1 MHSTTVLINKSDG
14 IGILTLNR
22 PSVLN
27 AMNLQLVGELGAAI
41 NDMEADE
48 AIRVLIITGS
58 GNRAFCAG
66 ADIHEMRELSV
77 EDHTKSQKLRYS
89 TQWKLATCSK
99 PIIGALN
106 GLCYGGGS
114 VMATSLDFLV
124 GCELTKFRFLAAA
137 YGQLNATWTLPNLI
151 GWPKAKELLYTGRVV
166 TAEEAHRIGLLNHL
180 VSTDKVLEKS
190 MELANQ
196 IAANYP
202 TSVQGTKAL
211 ILEGLGRTLKE
222 QWDAEHAAREQRFR
236 GLSIEEGFKDF
247 ISKKGRK

>member
-1 MHSTTVLINKSDG
+1 
-14 IGILTLNR
+14 
-22 PSVLN
+22 
-27 AMNLQLVGELGAAI
+27 
-41 NDMEADE
+41 
-48 AIRVLIITGS
+48 
-58 GNRAFCAG
+58 
-66 ADIHEMRELSV
+66 
-77 EDHTKSQKLRYS
+77 
-89 TQWKLATCSK
+89 
-99 PIIGALN
+99 
-106 GLCYGGGS
+106 
-114 VMATSLDFLV
+114 MATSLDFLV

-211 ILEGLGRTLKE
+211 ILEGLGHTLKE

-247 ISKKGRK
+247 ISKKGKK

>member
-1 MHSTTVLINKSDG
+1 
-14 IGILTLNR
+14 
-22 PSVLN
+22 
-27 AMNLQLVGELGAAI
+27 MNLQLVGELGVAI
-41 NDMEADE
+41 DNMESDTD
-48 AIRVLIITGS
+48 IRVVIITGS

-66 ADIHEMRELSV
+66 ADIHEMRGMSA
-77 EDHTKSQKLRYS
+77 EDHTRSQKLRYS

-124 GCELTKFRFLAAA
+124 GCNLTKFRFLAAA

-151 GWPKAKELLYTGRVV
+151 GWPRAKELLYTGRIV
-166 TAEEAHRIGLLNHL
+166 TGEEAHNIGLLNHL
-180 VSTDKVLEKS
+180 VPANKVLKKS
-190 MELANQ
+190 WELATL

-211 ILEGLGRTLKE
+211 VLEGLGHTWKE
-222 QWDAEHAAREQRFR
+222 QWDAEHAAREQRFK
-236 GLSIEEGFKDF
+236 GLSIEKGFRDF
-247 ISKKGRK
+247 ISKKGRN